1 MAALGWGLAERQG
14 GVGATRGAWSSG
26 ESCPGLASPGSPL
39 GEPSR
44 GLVQEERSC
53 TGGTVG
59 TKGLLISGFFFL
71 FAYTG

>member
-14 GVGATRGAWSSG
+14 GVGGHQRGLEQWGKLPRSGLPRLTSRGAQQ
-26 ESCPGLASPGSPL
+26 
-39 GEPSR
+39 R
-44 GLVQEERSC
+44 TC

-59 TKGLLISGFFFL
+59 TKGLLRSGFFFL